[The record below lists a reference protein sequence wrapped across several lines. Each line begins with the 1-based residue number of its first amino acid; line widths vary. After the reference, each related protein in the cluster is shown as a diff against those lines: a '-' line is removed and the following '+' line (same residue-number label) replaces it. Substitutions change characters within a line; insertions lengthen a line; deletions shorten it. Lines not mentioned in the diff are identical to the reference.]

1 MPQVKEELMQET
13 NGEVRGIMCGAVA
26 AVTLSAILDDGD
38 VPF

>member
-1 MPQVKEELMQET
+1 MQET

-26 AVTLSAILDDGD
+26 AVTLGAIPDGGG

>member
-1 MPQVKEELMQET
+1 MNGT

-26 AVTLSAILDDGD
+26 AVTLGAIPDGGG

>member
-1 MPQVKEELMQET
+1 MQET

-26 AVTLSAILDDGD
+26 AVTLGAIPDDGD

>member
-1 MPQVKEELMQET
+1 MNGT